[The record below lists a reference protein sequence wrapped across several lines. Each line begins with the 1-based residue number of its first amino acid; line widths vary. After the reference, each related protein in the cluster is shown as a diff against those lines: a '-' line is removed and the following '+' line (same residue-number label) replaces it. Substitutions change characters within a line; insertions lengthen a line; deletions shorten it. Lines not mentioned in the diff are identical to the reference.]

1 MACGGDSGNYTL
13 CIELRSTAV
22 CQADGRTGLH
32 LTTAALAY
40 ACQIVTR
47 IPSEAHDVR
56 PDLVITEAALY
67 GDT

>member
-1 MACGGDSGNYTL
+1 MT
-13 CIELRSTAV
+13 V

-47 IPSEAHDVR
+47 IPSEAHDIR